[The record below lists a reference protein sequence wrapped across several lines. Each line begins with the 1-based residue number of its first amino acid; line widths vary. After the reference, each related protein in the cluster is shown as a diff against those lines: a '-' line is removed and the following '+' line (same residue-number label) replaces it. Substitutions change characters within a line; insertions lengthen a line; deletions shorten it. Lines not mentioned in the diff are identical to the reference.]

1 MIPDY
6 EQICAGSTAAH
17 CLSVNRDMAFWIS
30 VLSAHP
36 CVALRAMQD
45 VVSGSGL
52 RSLKS
57 EEGSPASLEKSINKV
72 KLLMHNPDF
81 GELSR
86 AA

>member
-1 MIPDY
+1 
-6 EQICAGSTAAH
+6 
-17 CLSVNRDMAFWIS
+17 
-30 VLSAHP
+30 
-36 CVALRAMQD
+36 MQD